1 MEICGVRRS
10 APSLGAL
17 LFCAVLHLALLPC
30 LATDHIV
37 GANRGWQPPANAGP
51 EVHLNYT
58 VWAAA
63 QKFYLGDEVSFHYP
77 ENMQF
82 SVFQVNF
89 SVYTNCT
96 INMWSGHDWIYNWT
110 NKGGRTVIPLNKTMV
125 YYFVDASHCNE
136 GMKVAVNVTKNETK
150 ATSLAKVAAKDDES
164 RASLP
169 TYTST
174 LSTLVVVQ
182 ALLFMCVHMLY
193 PAL

>member
-1 MEICGVRRS
+1 MEICRASRS
-10 APSLGAL
+10 APFL
-17 LFCAVLHLALLPC
+17 
-30 LATDHIV
+30 
-37 GANRGWQPPANAGP
+37 PPANAGP

-58 VWAAA
+58 VWAAS
-63 QKFYLGDEVSFHYP
+63 QKFYLEDEVSFHYP
-77 ENMQF
+77 EDMQY

-150 ATSLAKVAAKDDES
+150 ATSLVKVAAKNDES

-169 TYTST
+169 TYTTT
-174 LSTLVVVQ
+174 LATLVVVQ

-193 PAL
+193 PAF